1 MGWCTKCKMKYED
14 HVEKCPA
21 CQGKLVDTTEPE
33 NGEDI
38 AKLCNVASLQD
49 AHMIKSLLGAYD
61 IPVLFK
67 SKGSGEYLQIIA
79 GANYQGFDIY
89 VPASSLDE
97 AREMMTQANEDIP
110 VDDVE
115 NVEADMEAVQLNA
128 LDTNVKQRNRLMLY
142 VIFILFIGIP
152 LVGAFIWYIM
162 NIMENK
168 L

>member
-1 MGWCTKCKMKYED
+1 MSWCLKCNIGYED
-14 HVEKCPA
+14 HVKKCPS
-21 CQGKLVDTTEPE
+21 CQGKLVNNPETEK
-33 NGEDI
+33 GEDI
-38 AKLCNVASLQD
+38 TKLCNVASLQD
-49 AHMIKSLLGAYD
+49 AHMIKSLLGASN

-89 VPASSLDE
+89 VPVSSLNE
-97 AREMMTQANEDIP
+97 AREIMTKADEDIP
-110 VDDVE
+110 MEDVE

-142 VIFILFIGIP
+142 IIFILFIGIP
-152 LVGAFIWYIM
+152 LVSAFIWYIM
-162 NIMENK
+162 NMMDNK